1 MTSSVGLEDDQGM
14 LPPTY
19 DDSVLY
25 DAAEDAGNET
35 LAGDPTGVE
44 TTSSDTKVTVTDPA
58 VQQSE
63 SSTFKTTFVMYT
75 VRKP

>member
-1 MTSSVGLEDDQGM
+1 M

-25 DAAEDAGNET
+25 DAADDTGSET
-35 LAGDPTGVE
+35 LPGATGVE